1 MNRAAR
7 IALVIVLCSL
17 AVAVPSIW
25 AYWTYDGVAICTDA
39 STQQYPEIVS
49 DDAGGAIVTWADNR
63 GGYSDVY
70 VQRVNDWGE
79 VQWTVDGL
87 PICTALESQYDPQ
100 IASDGSGGAII
111 TWYDYRSLI
120 YPDIYAQRVDAS
132 GAVLWITDGI
142 AVCTESHAQYKPQII
157 PDGSGGAIITWRD
170 VRSGN
175 NDIYIQRINSSGA
188 SQWTADGIA
197 VCTAAGSQEEP
208 SIISDG
214 AGGAIIAWRDYRL
227 SDWDIYAQR
236 IDASGTYRWTLDGVS
251 ICTAVGEQYA
261 PRMTSDG
268 SGGAII
274 TWEDLR
280 GGGLNND
287 IYARRVTSAG
297 TVLWTANGVP
307 ISTAGWVQLE
317 PQITSDGSGGAVITW
332 YDYRSASNMDIYA
345 QRINSLGSVYWFING
360 IPVCTEASDQQRP
373 QIESDGSGGAFITWF
388 DYRSG
393 TNFDIYTQHMNAS
406 GIAQW
411 AMDGVPLCTAAEDQI
426 EIRTASDG
434 AGGTIACWRDFR
446 SGSNYD
452 IYAQWID
459 SEGRVAYLP
468 PVISSVTDVPGDEGG
483 WVRISIDRASWD
495 HEDWSTLV
503 SMYNI
508 WQRVD
513 DPALLTMIG
522 REAVEGA
529 RVSSWPL
536 EEWNGRR
543 FLQAGDFPPGTW
555 ELIGSFAACQQDEY
569 IYRASTLADS
579 TAGGIP
585 YSVYIVS
592 AHTTN
597 PLEWCMSA
605 PDSGYSV
612 DNLPPCAPA
621 MLAGQQQSAPDG
633 LQLTWQPNCERDL
646 FCYNVYRGI
655 VEWFVPGPGNL
666 LDSTCYASF
675 FDDGWTQEG
684 GFYYK
689 VSAVDIHDNESDYAL
704 LRPDDVTDVDI
715 PETPVAAY
723 LRQNFPNPFNP
734 VTKIRFG
741 LPKAAHVRLCVYNV
755 KGELVA
761 TLIDRWMAEGRKEVS
776 WTAKDSRGHAVSS
789 GIYFYR
795 LSAGDF
801 VQMRKMVL
809 MR

>member
-7 IALVIVLCSL
+7 IALVVVLCSL
-17 AVAVPSIW
+17 AVAVPAIW
-25 AYWTYDGVAICTDA
+25 AYWIKDGVPICTDA
-39 STQQYPEIVS
+39 STQQYPDIVS

-63 GGYSDVY
+63 EGYSDIY
-70 VQRVNDWGE
+70 VQRINNWGV

-87 PICTALESQYDPQ
+87 PICAAVESQYNPQ

-132 GAVLWITDGI
+132 GAVMWITDGI
-142 AVCTESHAQYKPQII
+142 AVCTESHAQYNPQII
-157 PDGSGGAIITWRD
+157 TDGSGGAIIAWRD

-175 NDIYIQRINSSGA
+175 NDIYAQRINSAGIV
-188 SQWTADGIA
+188 QWPTDGVP
-197 VCTAAGSQEEP
+197 VCTAAGSQEET

-214 AGGAIIAWRDYRL
+214 AGGAIVAWRDYRL
-227 SDWDIYAQR
+227 SDWAIYAQR
-236 IDASGTYRWTLDGVS
+236 IDASGTYQWTLDGVS

-274 TWEDLR
+274 TWEDTR
-280 GGGLNND
+280 NGSLNN
-287 IYARRVTSAG
+287 
-297 TVLWTANGVP
+297 
-307 ISTAGWVQLE
+307 
-317 PQITSDGSGGAVITW
+317 
-332 YDYRSASNMDIYA
+332 DIYA
-345 QRINSLGSVYWFING
+345 QRINSSGTIEWTANG
-360 IPVCTEASDQQRP
+360 IGICTVGWVQQEP
-373 QIESDGSGGAFITWF
+373 QIISDGAGGAIVTWH
-388 DYRSG
+388 DYRNGSDTNIYAQRINSSG
-393 TNFDIYTQHMNAS
+393 TEQWTTDGVALCTASGDQHNPRTISDGTNGAIVTWSDGRSGSHYDIYSQHINAS
-406 GIAQW
+406 GAVQWIA
-411 AMDGVPLCTAAEDQI
+411 DGVPLCTAVEHQMD
-426 EIRTASDG
+426 IRSTSDG
-434 AGGTIACWRDFR
+434 AGGAIACWRDYR
-446 SGSNYD
+446 SSGWD
-452 IYAQWID
+452 LYAQWID
-459 SEGRVAYLP
+459 SEGRVAYFP

-483 WVRISIDRASWD
+483 WVRISIGRASWD
-495 HEDWSTLV
+495 QEDWSTLI
-503 SMYNI
+503 SMYNV

-513 DPALLTMIG
+513 DPALLTMIS

-529 RVSSWPL
+529 SAASWPL

-543 FLQAGDFPPGTW
+543 FLRSGDFPPGTW
-555 ELIGSFAACQQDEY
+555 ELLGSFAACQQDEY

-592 AHTTN
+592 AHTTD
-597 PLEWCMSA
+597 PLEWSISA

-612 DNLPPCAPA
+612 DNLPPCTPA

-666 LDSTCYASF
+666 LDSTCDASF
-675 FDDGWTQEG
+675 FDGGWTQEG
-684 GFYYK
+684 GFHYK
-689 VSAVDIHDNESDYAL
+689 VSAVDIHDNESDFAL
-704 LRPDDVTDVDI
+704 LRPDDVTDVDV
-715 PETPVAAY
+715 PETPVAVY
-723 LRQNFPNPFNP
+723 LHQNFPNPFNP

-741 LPKAAHVRLCVYNV
+741 LPQAAHVRLCVYNV

-761 TLIDRWMAEGRKEVS
+761 TLIDRWMPEGRKEIS
-776 WTAKDSRGHAVSS
+776 WTAKDSRGHAVTS
-789 GIYFYR
+789 GIYFYC
-795 LSAGDF
+795 LNAGGF